1 MIVCDADNI
10 HGPNQQPTPEVIRR
24 QWLEQTEA
32 LKDVRRRLQ
41 DVIDPSAAGRLTQFR
56 ITA

>member
-24 QWLEQTEA
+24 EWLEQTEA
-32 LKDVRRRLQ
+32 LKDVRRRLR
-41 DVIDPSAAGRLTQFR
+41 DVIDDRRLTQFR